1 MSKGKFHWEMFGLKK
16 KDLSGMFDWE
26 TLRSHIAIYGV
37 RNSLCVALMPTGTTS
52 QIMGN
57 SSCFE
62 PYVSNAYK
70 KKTLAGS
77 FIVIN
82 KYLIKYLTDADI
94 YNDTLADYLLHTNG
108 SIQNIDGITQ
118 HIKDIYKTTYELN
131 QKTIIQMAIDRQPF
145 VDQSQSMNV
154 WFNDYTFEKFNSM
167 QFYGWKNGIKTG
179 SYYIRTR
186 PAADAEKYTISADIK
201 DKLSLADI
209 IKQQETGPVVEDDET
224 ICLMCSS

>member
-1 MSKGKFHWEMFGLKK
+1 
-16 KDLSGMFDWE
+16 MFDWE
-26 TLRSHIAIYGV
+26 TLRSHIKIYGV
-37 RNSLCVALMPTGTTS
+37 RNSLFVALMPTGTTS

-62 PYVSNAYK
+62 PYVSNVYR

-77 FIVIN
+77 YIVMN
-82 KYLIKYLTDADI
+82 KYLVKYLTDAGI
-94 YNDTLADYLLHTNG
+94 YNATLSEYLLHTNG
-108 SIQNIDGITQ
+108 SIQNIDGIPQ
-118 HIKDIYKTTYELN
+118 SVKNIYKTTYELN

-154 WFNDYTFEKFNSM
+154 WFDDYTFEKFNSM

-186 PAADAEKYTISADIK
+186 PAATAEKYSISADMENN
-201 DKLSLADI
+201 LSLSDV
-209 IKQQETGPVVEDDET
+209 IKHQNENELPSEDEEE
-224 ICLMCSS
+224 ICLMCSA